1 MAALSQPVAD
11 LAARGGGADDLV
23 TADLSDLAPGRGCHA
38 LFLAPT
44 GGVRASFTVTL
55 PGDGLLLVQDPTQPR
70 AIDELLAPYVLSSD
84 VAVEDRSARGV
95 FVVEVPHLAKLQ
107 EVMHAIRRVSGV
119 TRVDRRQR
127 FVRQAPPPPRRASGE
142 E

>member
-1 MAALSQPVAD
+1 M
-11 LAARGGGADDLV
+11 
-23 TADLSDLAPGRGCHA
+23 
-38 LFLAPT
+38 
-44 GGVRASFTVTL
+44 
-55 PGDGLLLVQDPTQPR
+55 
-70 AIDELLAPYVLSSD
+70 
-84 VAVEDRSARGV
+84 AVEDRAARGV

-127 FVRQAPPPPRRASGE
+127 FVRAAPPPRRASGE